1 MIEAQRRVPCFA
13 RHCEAVDQTP
23 AYARLERLLKMR
35 TWFEGTD
42 PSRSYVLKTP
52 QHMQDIN
59 ALHRVFPNSPMIF
72 LHRDP
77 VQLVGSGASLAW
89 NQMVIQSDEV
99 DPAWVG
105 REWLHKTRFR
115 LEVVAE
121 ARRRI
126 PARLQFD
133 LGYED
138 VNADWRDAIARTY
151 QFLGRDLTP
160 RARAGMEA
168 YVARAAAEHSFH
180 RHRYSLAQFGLSADE
195 VREELAPWCEVREVL
210 AA

>member
-1 MIEAQRRVPCFA
+1 
-13 RHCEAVDQTP
+13 
-23 AYARLERLLKMR
+23 
-35 TWFEGTD
+35 
-42 PSRSYVLKTP
+42 
-52 QHMQDIN
+52 MQDIM
-59 ALHRVFPNSPMIF
+59 ALHRVFPRSPMIF

-105 REWLHKTRFR
+105 REWLHQTRLR

-133 LGYED
+133 LDYEE
-138 VNADWRDAIARTY
+138 VNADWRDAVARTY
-151 QFLGRDLTP
+151 DFLGRDLTP
-160 RARAGMEA
+160 RARAEMEA

-195 VREELAPWCEVREVL
+195 VREELAPWCEAREAL